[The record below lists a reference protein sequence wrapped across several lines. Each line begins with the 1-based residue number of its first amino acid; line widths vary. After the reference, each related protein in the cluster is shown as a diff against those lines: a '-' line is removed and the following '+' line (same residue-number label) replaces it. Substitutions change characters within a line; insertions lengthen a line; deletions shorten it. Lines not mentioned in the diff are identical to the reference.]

1 MDVAVFHKV
10 CFQKQSM
17 YPIWSMDH
25 HCIQGYYLGI
35 FLNTH
40 THTHTHTHTICTI
53 LKWLFSDFS
62 VSRLFSSVIMPKKLS
77 LPRKY
82 WLSKTVSSECRANR
96 HSSTSFLLLRLRW
109 NWQMQNFREPYLA
122 PQNWKAVPFI
132 QLIDGRDNTANPVR
146 AVITVECHLSPFE
159 EEKTGMLRWWGFPPG
174 IEWVKRK

>member
-25 HCIQGYYLGI
+25 NCIQGYYLGM
-35 FLNTH
+35 FLNI
-40 THTHTHTHTICTI
+40 HTHTHTICTI

-82 WLSKTVSSECRANR
+82 WLSKTVSSELEPIDILPQVFSYLDLDETDKCRILESHALYLRTGRQRPLYNLLMAEITPANPGGRSDHSGMSFKSLWGRKNR
-96 HSSTSFLLLRLRW
+96 HVKVMRVSTRHRVSQKEI
-109 NWQMQNFREPYLA
+109 N
-122 PQNWKAVPFI
+122 
-132 QLIDGRDNTANPVR
+132 
-146 AVITVECHLSPFE
+146 H
-159 EEKTGMLRWWGFPPG
+159 
-174 IEWVKRK
+174 